1 MLITSQSPARY
12 RGHRNRPGDAG
23 AEPHAGGKA
32 QPDIEGIETVVRTHV
47 HVNDC
52 GRNARPDTEV
62 IETAVIAVSCA
73 ASTAM
78 RRPLQ
83 RDQRMAGSIQQP
95 GAGRAAGA
103 GVLAVQVVVR
113 AGRSPDAGWR
123 LRRWRAGLSRL
134 S

>member
-1 MLITSQSPARY
+1 MITKRLPHVRSNRQPGTLSRRSQP
-12 RGHRNRPGDAG
+12 
-23 AEPHAGGKA
+23 E
-32 QPDIEGIETVVRTHV
+32 VRLPY
-47 HVNDC
+47 
-52 GRNARPDTEV
+52 RPDTEV
-62 IETAVIAVSCA
+62 VETAVIAVSCA

-95 GAGRAAGA
+95 GAGRADG
-103 GVLAVQVVVR
+103 GGELAVQVVVR